1 MTVQTVMTA
10 NPASCS
16 PTTRLVDV
24 AALMKE
30 FDCGQI
36 PVVAEDGS
44 GKPVGVVTDRD
55 IAMRMVA
62 KGVNPVEAIA
72 RDCMSSPCI
81 TVSIDTSLAS
91 CCEVMEESKIRRV
104 PVVDSSGRLCGIV
117 SLADIARCATPKATA
132 EVVKEVSEAD
142 W

>member
-10 NPASCS
+10 NPATCT

-24 AALMKE
+24 ASMMKE

-62 KGVNPVEAIA
+62 KGVNPLEALA
-72 RDCMSSPCI
+72 RDCMTTPCI
-81 TVSIDTSLAS
+81 TVTIDTSLAT
-91 CCEVMEESKIRRV
+91 CCEVMEASKIRRV
-104 PVVDSSGRLCGIV
+104 PVVDVQGRLCGIV
-117 SLADIARCATPKATA
+117 SVADIARCATPKATA
-132 EVVKEVSEAD
+132 EVVKEVSEAG